1 MTKKKSF
8 VGATIFDGFK
18 RHLNAAL
25 IIKNSKVVEIIPE
38 EKVDPKTEQIV
49 LAGGLLTPGFVDLQ
63 VNGGGGV
70 LFNDNPSLENLKTI
84 CEAHAKLGSTSIMPT
99 LISDSPEVKKRA
111 ISTIT
116 DALDKQVN
124 GLVGLHLEGPHL
136 ALARKGAHE
145 ERFIRPMNEFDCLDL
160 ESLANKISKLM
171 LTIAP
176 EAVSPQQITR
186 LSKAG
191 AIISLGHTDCTFN
204 QAAEAVDAGATCATH
219 LFNAMSPFGS
229 REPGLVGA
237 VLDSGRLFSGI
248 IADGFHVNKAS
259 INLAL
264 RAKKGPGALFL
275 VSDSMSTVGSHQ
287 KHFFLNDRLITRS
300 QGKLILEDG
309 TLAGADIH
317 LSDAVKYMV
326 NEVGISQDDAIRMAS
341 LIPAKVLGV
350 ESEIGCL
357 APDAR
362 ADFLWMKNDLE
373 IEKVWVGGNEQS

>member
-8 VGATIFDGFK
+8 VGATIFDGFN
-18 RHLNAAL
+18 RHLNSAL
-25 IIKNSKVVEIIPE
+25 IIMNGKVVEIIPE
-38 EKVDPKTEQIV
+38 EKVDPSTDQIV

-84 CEAHAKLGSTSIMPT
+84 CEAHAKLGTTSMMPT
-99 LISDSPEVKKRA
+99 LISDSPEVHKRA
-111 ISTIT
+111 ISVII
-116 DALDKQVN
+116 DALYYPIK

-136 ALARKGAHE
+136 AVARKGAHE
-145 ERFIRPMNEFDCLDL
+145 ERFIRPMKELDCLEL
-160 ESLANKISKLM
+160 ESLANKVRNLM

-176 EAVSPQQITR
+176 EAVLPQQITR
-186 LSKAG
+186 LSNAG
-191 AIISLGHTDCTFN
+191 AVISLGHTDCTFN
-204 QAAEAVDAGATCATH
+204 QAADAVDAGATCATH

-237 VLDSGRLFSGI
+237 VLNSGKLFSGI
-248 IADGFHVNKAS
+248 IADGFHVNKIS

-264 RAKKGPGALFL
+264 QAKKAPGALFL
-275 VSDSMSTVGSHQ
+275 VSDSMSTVGSEQ
-287 KHFFLNDRLITRS
+287 THFFLNDRLITRS

-309 TLAGADIH
+309 ALAGADIS
-317 LSDAVKYMV
+317 LSDAVRYMV
-326 NEVGISQDDAIRMAS
+326 NEVGILQDDAIRMAS
-341 LIPAKVLGV
+341 LIPAKVLGM

-357 APDAR
+357 MPDAQ

-373 IEKVWVGGNEQS
+373 IEKVWVGGKEQS

>member
-8 VGATIFDGFK
+8 VGATIFDGFN
-18 RHLNAAL
+18 RHLNSAL
-25 IIKNSKVVEIIPE
+25 IIMNGKVVEIIPE
-38 EKVDPKTEQIV
+38 EKVDPTTDQIV

-84 CEAHAKLGSTSIMPT
+84 CEAHAKLGTTSIMPT
-99 LISDSPEVKKRA
+99 LISDSPEVHKRA
-111 ISTIT
+111 ISVII
-116 DALDKQVN
+116 DALYYPIK

-136 ALARKGAHE
+136 AVARKGAHE
-145 ERFIRPMNEFDCLDL
+145 ERFIRPMKELDCLEL
-160 ESLANKISKLM
+160 ESLANKVRNLM

-186 LSKAG
+186 LSNAG
-191 AIISLGHTDCTFN
+191 AVISLGHTDCTFN
-204 QAAEAVDAGATCATH
+204 QAADAVDAGATCATH

-237 VLDSGRLFSGI
+237 VLNSGKLFSGI
-248 IADGFHVNKAS
+248 IADGFHVNKIS

-264 RAKKGPGALFL
+264 QAKKAPGALFL
-275 VSDSMSTVGSHQ
+275 VSDSMSTVGSEQ
-287 KHFFLNDRLITRS
+287 THFFLNDRLITRS

-309 TLAGADIH
+309 ALAGADIS
-317 LSDAVKYMV
+317 LSDAVRYMV
-326 NEVGISQDDAIRMAS
+326 NEVGILQDDAIRMAS
-341 LIPAKVLGV
+341 LIPAKVLGM

-357 APDAR
+357 MPDAQ

-373 IEKVWVGGNEQS
+373 IEKVWVGGKEQS

>member
-18 RHLNAAL
+18 RHLNSAL
-25 IIKNSKVVEIIPE
+25 IIKNKKVVEIIPE
-38 EKVDPKTEQIV
+38 EKIDPETEQIV
-49 LAGGLLTPGFVDLQ
+49 LAGGLLTPGFIDLQ

-99 LISDSPEVKKRA
+99 LISDSPELNKKA
-111 ISTIT
+111 TLAIT
-116 DALDKQVN
+116 DALDQQIN

-136 ALARKGAHE
+136 ALARKGAHKE
-145 ERFIRPMNEFDCLDL
+145 DFIRPMKEFDCLEL
-160 ESLANKISKLM
+160 ESLANKVPNLM

-176 EAVSPQQITR
+176 EAVSPEQITR
-186 LSKAG
+186 LSNAG

-237 VLDSGRLFSGI
+237 VLDGGKLFSGI
-248 IADGFHVNKAS
+248 IADGFHVNKIS

-275 VSDSMSTVGSHQ
+275 VSDAMSTVGSDQ
-287 KHFFLNDRLITRS
+287 KNLFLNDRLITRS
-300 QGKLILEDG
+300 QGKLVLEDG
-309 TLAGADIH
+309 TLAGADIS
-317 LSDAVKYMV
+317 LSDAVRYMV
-326 NEVGISQDDAIRMAS
+326 NEVGILQDDAIRMAS

-357 APDAR
+357 VPEAR

-373 IEKVWVGGNEQS
+373 IEKVWVGGKEQC

>member
-1 MTKKKSF
+1 MAKKKSF

-18 RHLNAAL
+18 RHLNSAL
-25 IIKNSKVVEIIPE
+25 IIKNNKVVEIIAE
-38 EKVDPKTEQIV
+38 EKIDPETEQIV
-49 LAGGLLTPGFVDLQ
+49 LAGGLITPGFVDLQ

-70 LFNDNPSLENLKTI
+70 LFNDNPSLENLSKI
-84 CEAHAKLGSTSIMPT
+84 CEAHTKLGSTSIMPT
-99 LISDSPEVKKRA
+99 LISDSPEINKRA
-111 ISTIT
+111 ILAIT
-116 DALDKQVN
+116 DALNQPIN

-136 ALARKGAHE
+136 AHTRKGAHE
-145 ERFIRPMNEFDCLDL
+145 ESFIRPMKELDCIKL
-160 ESLANKISKLM
+160 EGLAKIIPNLM
-171 LTIAP
+171 ITIAP
-176 EAVSPQQITR
+176 EAVSTQQISR

-191 AIISLGHTDCTFN
+191 AIISLGHTDCTYSEAFD
-204 QAAEAVDAGATCATH
+204 AVDAGAICATH

-237 VLDSGRLFSGI
+237 VLNNGKLFSGI
-248 IADGFHVNKAS
+248 IADGFHVNKIS

-264 RAKKGPGALFL
+264 RAKKAPGALFL
-275 VSDSMSTVGSHQ
+275 VSDSMSTIGSDQ

-300 QGKLILEDG
+300 QGKLLLEDG

-317 LSDAVKYMV
+317 LSDAVRYMV

-341 LIPAKVLGV
+341 LIPAQVLGM

-357 APDAR
+357 VPDAQ

-373 IEKVWVGGNEQS
+373 IEKVWVGGKEQS

>member
-8 VGATIFDGFK
+8 VGATIFDGFN
-18 RHLNAAL
+18 RHLNSAL
-25 IIKNSKVVEIIPE
+25 IIMNGKVVEIIPE
-38 EKVDPKTEQIV
+38 EKVDPSTDQIV

-84 CEAHAKLGSTSIMPT
+84 CEAHAKLGTTSIMPT
-99 LISDSPEVKKRA
+99 LISDSPEVHKRA
-111 ISTIT
+111 ISVII
-116 DALDKQVN
+116 DALYYPIK

-136 ALARKGAHE
+136 AVARKGAHE
-145 ERFIRPMNEFDCLDL
+145 ERFIRPMKELDCLEL
-160 ESLANKISKLM
+160 ESLANKVRNLM

-186 LSKAG
+186 LSNAG
-191 AIISLGHTDCTFN
+191 AVISLGHTDCTFN
-204 QAAEAVDAGATCATH
+204 QAADAVDAGATCATH

-237 VLDSGRLFSGI
+237 VLNSRKLFSGI
-248 IADGFHVNKAS
+248 IADGFHVNKIS

-264 RAKKGPGALFL
+264 QAKKAPGALFL
-275 VSDSMSTVGSHQ
+275 VSDSMSTVGSEQ
-287 KHFFLNDRLITRS
+287 THFFLNDRLITRS

-309 TLAGADIH
+309 ALAGADIS
-317 LSDAVKYMV
+317 LSDAVRYMV
-326 NEVGISQDDAIRMAS
+326 NEVGILQDDAIRMAS
-341 LIPAKVLGV
+341 LIPAKVLGM

-357 APDAR
+357 MPDAQ

-373 IEKVWVGGNEQS
+373 IEKVWVGGKEQS

>member
-8 VGATIFDGFK
+8 VGATIFDGFN
-18 RHLNAAL
+18 RHLNSAL
-25 IIKNSKVVEIIPE
+25 IIMNGKVVEIIPE
-38 EKVDPKTEQIV
+38 EKVDPTTDQIV

-84 CEAHAKLGSTSIMPT
+84 CEAHAKLGTTSIMPT
-99 LISDSPEVKKRA
+99 LISDSPEVHKRA
-111 ISTIT
+111 ISVII
-116 DALDKQVN
+116 DALYYPIK

-136 ALARKGAHE
+136 AVARKGAHE
-145 ERFIRPMNEFDCLDL
+145 ERFIRPMKELDCLEL
-160 ESLANKISKLM
+160 ESLANKVRNLM

-186 LSKAG
+186 LSNAG
-191 AIISLGHTDCTFN
+191 AVISLGHTDCTFN
-204 QAAEAVDAGATCATH
+204 QAADAVDAGATCATH

-237 VLDSGRLFSGI
+237 VLNSGKLFSGI
-248 IADGFHVNKAS
+248 IADGFHVNKIS

-264 RAKKGPGALFL
+264 QAKKAPGALFL
-275 VSDSMSTVGSHQ
+275 VSDSMSTVGSEQ
-287 KHFFLNDRLITRS
+287 THFFLNDRLITRS

-309 TLAGADIH
+309 ALAGADIS
-317 LSDAVKYMV
+317 LSDAVRYMV
-326 NEVGISQDDAIRMAS
+326 NEVGILQDDAIRMAS
-341 LIPAKVLGV
+341 LIPAKVLGMD
-350 ESEIGCL
+350 SEIGCL
-357 APDAR
+357 VPDAQ

-373 IEKVWVGGNEQS
+373 IEKVWVGGQEQS

>member
-8 VGATIFDGFK
+8 VGATIFDGFN
-18 RHLNAAL
+18 RHLNSAL
-25 IIKNSKVVEIIPE
+25 IIMNGKVVEIIPE
-38 EKVDPKTEQIV
+38 EKVDPSTDQIV

-84 CEAHAKLGSTSIMPT
+84 CEAHAKLGTTSIMPT
-99 LISDSPEVKKRA
+99 LISDSPEVHKRA
-111 ISTIT
+111 ISVII
-116 DALDKQVN
+116 DALYYPIK

-136 ALARKGAHE
+136 AVARKGAHE
-145 ERFIRPMNEFDCLDL
+145 ERFIRPMKELDCLEL
-160 ESLANKISKLM
+160 ESLANKVRNLM

-176 EAVSPQQITR
+176 EAVLPQQITR
-186 LSKAG
+186 LSNAG
-191 AIISLGHTDCTFN
+191 AVISLGHTDCTFN
-204 QAAEAVDAGATCATH
+204 QAADAVDAGATCATH

-237 VLDSGRLFSGI
+237 VLNSGKLFSGI
-248 IADGFHVNKAS
+248 IADGFHVNKIS

-264 RAKKGPGALFL
+264 QAKTAPGALFL
-275 VSDSMSTVGSHQ
+275 VSDSMSTVGSEQ
-287 KHFFLNDRLITRS
+287 THFFLNDRLITRS

-309 TLAGADIH
+309 ALAGADIS
-317 LSDAVKYMV
+317 LSDAVRYMV
-326 NEVGISQDDAIRMAS
+326 NEVGILQDDAIRMAS
-341 LIPAKVLGV
+341 LIPAKVLGM

-357 APDAR
+357 MPDAQ

-373 IEKVWVGGNEQS
+373 IEKVWVGGKEQS

>member
-8 VGATIFDGFK
+8 VGATIFDGFN
-18 RHLNAAL
+18 RHLNSAL
-25 IIKNSKVVEIIPE
+25 IIMNSKVVEIIPE
-38 EKVDPKTEQIV
+38 EKVDPSTDQIV

-84 CEAHAKLGSTSIMPT
+84 CEAHAKLGTTSIMPT
-99 LISDSPEVKKRA
+99 LISDSPEVHKRA
-111 ISTIT
+111 ISVII
-116 DALDKQVN
+116 DALYYPIK

-136 ALARKGAHE
+136 AVARKGAHE
-145 ERFIRPMNEFDCLDL
+145 ERFIRPMKELDCLEL
-160 ESLANKISKLM
+160 ESLANKVRNLM

-176 EAVSPQQITR
+176 EAVLPQQITR
-186 LSKAG
+186 LSNAG
-191 AIISLGHTDCTFN
+191 AVISLGHTDCTFN
-204 QAAEAVDAGATCATH
+204 QAADAVDAGATCATH

-237 VLDSGRLFSGI
+237 VLNSGKLFSGI
-248 IADGFHVNKAS
+248 IADGFHVNKIS

-264 RAKKGPGALFL
+264 QAKKAPGALFL
-275 VSDSMSTVGSHQ
+275 VSDSMSTVGSEQ
-287 KHFFLNDRLITRS
+287 THFFLNDRLITRS

-309 TLAGADIH
+309 ALAGADIS
-317 LSDAVKYMV
+317 LSDAVRYMV
-326 NEVGISQDDAIRMAS
+326 NEVGILQDDAIRMAS
-341 LIPAKVLGV
+341 LIPAKVLGM

-357 APDAR
+357 MPDAQ

-373 IEKVWVGGNEQS
+373 IEKVWVGGKEQS

>member
-1 MTKKKSF
+1 MSENKSF

-18 RHLNAAL
+18 RHFNSAL
-25 IIKNSKVVEIIPE
+25 IIQNNKVAEIIAE
-38 EKVDPKTEQIV
+38 ENVDPKTEQIV

-84 CEAHAKLGSTSIMPT
+84 CEAHIKLGSTSILPT
-99 LISDSPEVKKRA
+99 LISDSPEVNKQA
-111 ISTIT
+111 ILAIT
-116 DALDKQVN
+116 DALDQKIN

-136 ALARKGAHE
+136 ARARKGAHE
-145 ERFIRPMNEFDCLDL
+145 ERFIRPMKEFDCLEL
-160 ESLANKISKLM
+160 ESLANKIPNLM
-171 LTIAP
+171 LTVAP
-176 EAVSPQQITR
+176 EAVSSEQITR

-204 QAAEAVDAGATCATH
+204 QAADAVRAGATCATH
-219 LFNAMSPFGS
+219 LFNAMSPFGG

-237 VLDSGRLFSGI
+237 VLDTGKLFSGI
-248 IADGFHVNKAS
+248 IADGFHVNKTS

-264 RAKKGPGALFL
+264 RAKEAPGALFL
-275 VSDSMSTVGSHQ
+275 VSDAMSTVGSDQ
-287 KHFFLNDRLITRS
+287 KHFYLNDRLIARS
-300 QGKLILEDG
+300 QGKLVLEDG
-309 TLAGADIH
+309 TLAGADIN

-326 NEVGISQDDAIRMAS
+326 NVVGISQDDAIRMAS

-350 ESEIGCL
+350 ESEVGCL
-357 APDAR
+357 VPEAR

-373 IEKVWVGGNEQS
+373 IEKVWIGGKEQS

>member
-18 RHLNAAL
+18 RHLNSAL
-25 IIKNSKVVEIIPE
+25 IIENKKVVEIIAE
-38 EKVDPKTEQIV
+38 EQVDPKTEQIV
-49 LAGGLLTPGFVDLQ
+49 LAGGLLTPGFIDLQ

-99 LISDSPEVKKRA
+99 LISDSPEVNKQA
-111 ISTIT
+111 ISAIT
-116 DALDKQVN
+116 DALDQQVN

-136 ALARKGAHE
+136 ALARKGAHKE
-145 ERFIRPMNEFDCLDL
+145 DFIRPMKEFDCLEL
-160 ESLANKISKLM
+160 ESLANKVPNLM

-176 EAVSPQQITR
+176 EAVSPEQITR
-186 LSKAG
+186 LSNAG

-219 LFNAMSPFGS
+219 LFNAMSPFGT

-237 VLDSGRLFSGI
+237 VLDSGKLFSGI
-248 IADGFHVNKAS
+248 IADGFHVNKIS

-275 VSDSMSTVGSHQ
+275 VSDAMSTVGSDQ
-287 KHFFLNDRLITRS
+287 KNLFLNDRLITRS

-309 TLAGADIH
+309 TLAGADIS
-317 LSDAVKYMV
+317 LSDAVRYMV
-326 NEVGISQDDAIRMAS
+326 NEVGILQDDAIRMAS

-357 APDAR
+357 MPDAR

-373 IEKVWVGGNEQS
+373 IEKVWVGGKEQC

>member
-8 VGATIFDGFK
+8 VGATIFDGFN
-18 RHLNAAL
+18 RHLNSAL
-25 IIKNSKVVEIIPE
+25 IIMNSKVVEIIPE
-38 EKVDPKTEQIV
+38 EKVDPTTDQIV

-84 CEAHAKLGSTSIMPT
+84 CEAHAKLGTTSIMPT
-99 LISDSPEVKKRA
+99 LISDSPEVHKRA
-111 ISTIT
+111 ISVII
-116 DALDKQVN
+116 DALYYPIK

-136 ALARKGAHE
+136 AVARKGAHE
-145 ERFIRPMNEFDCLDL
+145 ERFIRPMKELDCLEL
-160 ESLANKISKLM
+160 ESLANKVRNLM

-176 EAVSPQQITR
+176 EAVLPQQITR
-186 LSKAG
+186 LSNAG
-191 AIISLGHTDCTFN
+191 AVISLGHTDCTFN
-204 QAAEAVDAGATCATH
+204 QAADAVDAGATCATH

-237 VLDSGRLFSGI
+237 VLNSGKLFSGI
-248 IADGFHVNKAS
+248 IADGFHVNKIS

-264 RAKKGPGALFL
+264 QAKKAPGALFL
-275 VSDSMSTVGSHQ
+275 VSDSMSTVGSEQ
-287 KHFFLNDRLITRS
+287 THFFLNDRLITRS

-309 TLAGADIH
+309 ALAGADIS
-317 LSDAVKYMV
+317 LSDAVRYMV
-326 NEVGISQDDAIRMAS
+326 NEVGILQDDAIRMAS
-341 LIPAKVLGV
+341 LIPAKVLGM

-357 APDAR
+357 MPDAQ

-373 IEKVWVGGNEQS
+373 IEKVWVGGQEQS

>member
-38 EKVDPKTEQIV
+38 EKVDPSTDQIV

-84 CEAHAKLGSTSIMPT
+84 CEAHAKLGTTSIMPT
-99 LISDSPEVKKRA
+99 LISDSPEVHKRA
-111 ISTIT
+111 ISVII
-116 DALDKQVN
+116 DALYYPIK

-136 ALARKGAHE
+136 AVARKGAHE
-145 ERFIRPMNEFDCLDL
+145 ERFIRPMKELDCLEL
-160 ESLANKISKLM
+160 ESLANKVRNLM

-176 EAVSPQQITR
+176 EAVLPQQITR
-186 LSKAG
+186 LSNAG
-191 AIISLGHTDCTFN
+191 AVISLGHTDCTFN
-204 QAAEAVDAGATCATH
+204 QAADAVDAGATCATH

-237 VLDSGRLFSGI
+237 VLNSGKLFSGI
-248 IADGFHVNKAS
+248 IADGFHVNKIS

-264 RAKKGPGALFL
+264 QAKKAPGALFL
-275 VSDSMSTVGSHQ
+275 VSDSMSTVGSEQ
-287 KHFFLNDRLITRS
+287 THFFLNDRLITRS

-309 TLAGADIH
+309 ALAGADIS
-317 LSDAVKYMV
+317 LSDAVRYMV
-326 NEVGISQDDAIRMAS
+326 NEVGILQDDAIRMAS
-341 LIPAKVLGV
+341 LIPAKVLGM

-357 APDAR
+357 MPDAQ

-373 IEKVWVGGNEQS
+373 IEKVWVGGKEQS

>member
-8 VGATIFDGFK
+8 VGAIIFDGFK
-18 RHLNAAL
+18 RHLNSAL
-25 IIKNSKVVEIIPE
+25 VIRNNKVIEIIPE

-49 LAGGLLTPGFVDLQ
+49 LAGGLLTPGFIDLQ

-99 LISDSPEVKKRA
+99 LISDSPEVNKQA
-111 ISTIT
+111 ISAVT
-116 DALDKQVN
+116 DALDQQVN

-136 ALARKGAHE
+136 ALSRKGAHKE
-145 ERFIRPMNEFDCLDL
+145 GFIRPMKEFDCLEL
-160 ESLANKISKLM
+160 ERLANKVPNLL

-176 EAVSPQQITR
+176 EAVVPEQITR
-186 LSKAG
+186 LSNAG

-204 QAAEAVDAGATCATH
+204 QAVEAVNAGATCATH
-219 LFNAMSPFGS
+219 LFNAMSPIGS

-237 VLDSGRLFSGI
+237 VLNGGKLSSSI
-248 IADGFHVNKAS
+248 IADGFHVNKIS

-275 VSDSMSTVGSHQ
+275 ISDAMSTVGSDQ
-287 KHFFLNDRLITRS
+287 KHFFLNDRLITRN

-309 TLAGADIH
+309 TLAGADIS
-317 LSDAVKYMV
+317 LSDAVRYMV
-326 NEVGISQDDAIRMAS
+326 NEVGILQDDAIRMAS
-341 LIPAKVLGV
+341 IIPAKVLGV

-357 APDAR
+357 MPDAR

-373 IEKVWVGGNEQS
+373 IEKVWVGGKEQC

>member
-8 VGATIFDGFK
+8 VGATIFDGFN
-18 RHLNAAL
+18 RHLNSAL
-25 IIKNSKVVEIIPE
+25 IIMNGKVVEIIPE
-38 EKVDPKTEQIV
+38 EKVDPTTDQIV

-84 CEAHAKLGSTSIMPT
+84 CEAHAKLGTTSIMPT
-99 LISDSPEVKKRA
+99 LISDSPEVHKRA
-111 ISTIT
+111 ISVII
-116 DALDKQVN
+116 DALYYPIK

-136 ALARKGAHE
+136 AVARKGAHE
-145 ERFIRPMNEFDCLDL
+145 ERFIRPMKELDCLEL
-160 ESLANKISKLM
+160 ESLANKVRNLM

-176 EAVSPQQITR
+176 EAVLPQQITR
-186 LSKAG
+186 LSNAG
-191 AIISLGHTDCTFN
+191 AVISLGHTDCTFN
-204 QAAEAVDAGATCATH
+204 QAADAVDAGATCATH

-237 VLDSGRLFSGI
+237 VLNSGKLFSGI
-248 IADGFHVNKAS
+248 IADGFHVNKIS

-264 RAKKGPGALFL
+264 QAKKAPGALFL
-275 VSDSMSTVGSHQ
+275 VSDSMSTVGSEQ
-287 KHFFLNDRLITRS
+287 THFFLNDRLITRS

-309 TLAGADIH
+309 GLAGADIS
-317 LSDAVKYMV
+317 LSDSVRYMV
-326 NEVGISQDDAIRMAS
+326 NEVGILQDDAIRMAS
-341 LIPAKVLGV
+341 LIPAKVLGM

-357 APDAR
+357 VPDAQ

-373 IEKVWVGGNEQS
+373 IEKVLVGGQEQS

>member
-1 MTKKKSF
+1 MSENKSF

-18 RHLNAAL
+18 RHFNSAL
-25 IIKNSKVVEIIPE
+25 IIQNNKVAEIIAE

-84 CEAHAKLGSTSIMPT
+84 CEAHIKLGSTSILPT
-99 LISDSPEVKKRA
+99 LISDSPEVNKQA
-111 ISTIT
+111 ILAIT
-116 DALDKQVN
+116 DALDQKIN

-136 ALARKGAHE
+136 ARARKGAHE
-145 ERFIRPMNEFDCLDL
+145 ERFIRPMKEFDCLEL
-160 ESLANKISKLM
+160 ESLANKIPNLM
-171 LTIAP
+171 LTVAP
-176 EAVSPQQITR
+176 EAVSSEQITR

-204 QAAEAVDAGATCATH
+204 QAADAVRAGATCATH
-219 LFNAMSPFGS
+219 LFNAMSPFGG

-237 VLDSGRLFSGI
+237 VLDTGKLFSGI
-248 IADGFHVNKAS
+248 IADGFHVNKTS

-264 RAKKGPGALFL
+264 RAKEAPGALFL
-275 VSDSMSTVGSHQ
+275 VSDAMSTVGSDQ
-287 KHFFLNDRLITRS
+287 KHFYLNDRLIARS
-300 QGKLILEDG
+300 QGKLVLEDG
-309 TLAGADIH
+309 TLAGADIN

-326 NEVGISQDDAIRMAS
+326 NVVGISQDDAIRMAS

>member
-1 MTKKKSF
+1 MSENKSF

-18 RHLNAAL
+18 RHFNSAL
-25 IIKNSKVVEIIPE
+25 IIQNNKVAEIIAE
-38 EKVDPKTEQIV
+38 EKVDPRTEQIV

-84 CEAHAKLGSTSIMPT
+84 CEAHIKLGSTSILPT
-99 LISDSPEVKKRA
+99 LISDSPEVNKQA
-111 ISTIT
+111 ILAIT
-116 DALDKQVN
+116 DALDQKIN

-136 ALARKGAHE
+136 ARARKGAHE
-145 ERFIRPMNEFDCLDL
+145 ERFIRPMKEFDCLEL
-160 ESLANKISKLM
+160 ESLANKIPNLM
-171 LTIAP
+171 LTVAP
-176 EAVSPQQITR
+176 EAVSSEQITR

-204 QAAEAVDAGATCATH
+204 QAADAVRAGATCATH
-219 LFNAMSPFGS
+219 LFNAMSPLGG

-237 VLDSGRLFSGI
+237 VLDTGKLFSGI
-248 IADGFHVNKAS
+248 IADGFHVNKTI

-264 RAKKGPGALFL
+264 RAKEAPGALFL
-275 VSDSMSTVGSHQ
+275 VSDAMSTVGSDQ
-287 KHFFLNDRLITRS
+287 KHFFLNDRLIARS

-309 TLAGADIH
+309 TLAGADIN

-326 NEVGISQDDAIRMAS
+326 NVVGISQDDAIRMAS

-350 ESEIGCL
+350 ESEVGCL
-357 APDAR
+357 VPEAR

-373 IEKVWVGGNEQS
+373 IEKVWIGGKEQS

>member
-8 VGATIFDGFK
+8 VGATIFDGFN
-18 RHLNAAL
+18 RHLNSAL
-25 IIKNSKVVEIIPE
+25 IIMNGKVVEIIPE
-38 EKVDPKTEQIV
+38 EKVDPSTDQIV

-84 CEAHAKLGSTSIMPT
+84 CEAHAKLGTTSIMPT
-99 LISDSPEVKKRA
+99 LISDSPEVHKRA
-111 ISTIT
+111 ISVII
-116 DALDKQVN
+116 DALYYPIK

-136 ALARKGAHE
+136 AVARKGAHE
-145 ERFIRPMNEFDCLDL
+145 ERFIRPMKELDCLEL
-160 ESLANKISKLM
+160 ESLANKVRNLM

-186 LSKAG
+186 LSNAG
-191 AIISLGHTDCTFN
+191 AVISLGHTDCTFN
-204 QAAEAVDAGATCATH
+204 QAADAVDAGATCATH

-237 VLDSGRLFSGI
+237 VLNSGKLFSGI
-248 IADGFHVNKAS
+248 IADGFHVNKIS

-264 RAKKGPGALFL
+264 QAKKAPGALFL
-275 VSDSMSTVGSHQ
+275 VSDSMSTVGSEQ
-287 KHFFLNDRLITRS
+287 THFFLNDRLITRS

-309 TLAGADIH
+309 ALAGADIS
-317 LSDAVKYMV
+317 LSDAVRYMV
-326 NEVGISQDDAIRMAS
+326 NEVGILQDDAIRMAS
-341 LIPAKVLGV
+341 LIPAKVLGM

-357 APDAR
+357 MPDAQ

-373 IEKVWVGGNEQS
+373 IEKVWVGGQEQS

>member
-145 ERFIRPMNEFDCLDL
+145 ERFIRPMNEFDCLEL

-176 EAVSPQQITR
+176 EAVSLKQITR
-186 LSKAG
+186 LSNAG

-204 QAAEAVDAGATCATH
+204 QAAEAVEAGATCATH

-237 VLDSGRLFSGI
+237 VLDSGKLFSGI
-248 IADGFHVNKAS
+248 IADGFHVNKTS

-264 RAKKGPGALFL
+264 RAKKAPGALFL
-275 VSDSMSTVGSHQ
+275 VSDSMSTVGSDQ

-309 TLAGADIH
+309 TLAGADIS
-317 LSDAVKYMV
+317 LSDAVRYMV
-326 NEVGISQDDAIRMAS
+326 NEVGVFQDDAIRMAS
-341 LIPAKVLGV
+341 LIPAKVLGL

-357 APDAR
+357 LPDTQ

>member
-145 ERFIRPMNEFDCLDL
+145 ERFIRPMNEFDCLEL

-275 VSDSMSTVGSHQ
+275 VSDSMSTVGSDQ

>member
-145 ERFIRPMNEFDCLDL
+145 ERFIRPMKEFDCLEL
-160 ESLANKISKLM
+160 ESLANKIPKLM

-275 VSDSMSTVGSHQ
+275 VSDSMSTVGSDQ

>member
-145 ERFIRPMNEFDCLDL
+145 ERFIRPMKEFDCLEL

-275 VSDSMSTVGSHQ
+275 VSDSMSTVGSDQ

-357 APDAR
+357 APDTR

>member
-1 MTKKKSF
+1 MAKKKSF

-18 RHLNAAL
+18 RHLNSAL
-25 IIKNSKVVEIIPE
+25 IIKDSKVVEIIPE
-38 EKVDPKTEQIV
+38 EKVDPETEQIV
-49 LAGGLLTPGFVDLQ
+49 LAGGFLTPGFVDLQ

-99 LISDSPEVKKRA
+99 LISDSPEVNKRA
-111 ISTIT
+111 ISAIT
-116 DALDKQVN
+116 DALDQQIN

-136 ALARKGAHE
+136 ALSRKGAHD
-145 ERFIRPMNEFDCLDL
+145 ERFIRPMKEFDCLEL
-160 ESLANKISKLM
+160 ESLANKIPKLM

-176 EAVSPQQITR
+176 EAASLQQITR

-219 LFNAMSPFGS
+219 LFNAMSPFKS

-237 VLDSGRLFSGI
+237 VLDSGKLFSGI
-248 IADGFHVNKAS
+248 IADGFHVNKIS

-264 RAKKGPGALFL
+264 RAKKGPSALFL
-275 VSDSMSTVGSHQ
+275 VSDSMSTIGSDQ

-300 QGKLILEDG
+300 RGKLLLEDG

-317 LSDAVKYMV
+317 LSDAVRYMV
-326 NEVGISQDDAIRMAS
+326 NEVGILQDDAIRMAS

-357 APDAR
+357 VPEAR

-373 IEKVWVGGNEQS
+373 IEKVWVGGKEQS

>member
-8 VGATIFDGFK
+8 VGATIFDGFN
-18 RHLNAAL
+18 RHLNSAL
-25 IIKNSKVVEIIPE
+25 IIMNGKVVEIIPE
-38 EKVDPKTEQIV
+38 EKVDPSTDQIV

-84 CEAHAKLGSTSIMPT
+84 CEAHAKLGTTSIMPT
-99 LISDSPEVKKRA
+99 LISDSPEVHKRA
-111 ISTIT
+111 ISVII
-116 DALDKQVN
+116 DALYYPIK

-136 ALARKGAHE
+136 AVARKGAHE
-145 ERFIRPMNEFDCLDL
+145 ERFIRPMKELDCLEL
-160 ESLANKISKLM
+160 ESLANKVRNLM

-176 EAVSPQQITR
+176 EAVLPQQITR
-186 LSKAG
+186 LSNAG
-191 AIISLGHTDCTFN
+191 AVISLGHTDCTFN
-204 QAAEAVDAGATCATH
+204 QAADAVDAGATCATH

-237 VLDSGRLFSGI
+237 VLNSGKLFSGI
-248 IADGFHVNKAS
+248 IADGFHVNKIS

-264 RAKKGPGALFL
+264 QAKKAPGALFL
-275 VSDSMSTVGSHQ
+275 VSDSMSTVGSEQ
-287 KHFFLNDRLITRS
+287 THFFLNDRLITRS

-309 TLAGADIH
+309 ALAGADIS
-317 LSDAVKYMV
+317 LSDAVRYMV
-326 NEVGISQDDAIRMAS
+326 NEVGILQDDAIRMAS
-341 LIPAKVLGV
+341 LIPAKVLGM

-357 APDAR
+357 VPDAQ

-373 IEKVWVGGNEQS
+373 IEKVWVGGQEQS

>member
-1 MTKKKSF
+1 MSENKSF

-18 RHLNAAL
+18 RHFNSAL
-25 IIKNSKVVEIIPE
+25 IIQNNKVAEIIAE

-84 CEAHAKLGSTSIMPT
+84 CEAHIKLGSTSILPT
-99 LISDSPEVKKRA
+99 LISDSPEVNKQA
-111 ISTIT
+111 ILAIT
-116 DALDKQVN
+116 DALDQKIN

-136 ALARKGAHE
+136 ARARKGAHE
-145 ERFIRPMNEFDCLDL
+145 ERFIRPMKEFDCLEL
-160 ESLANKISKLM
+160 ESLANKIPNLM
-171 LTIAP
+171 LTVAP
-176 EAVSPQQITR
+176 EAVSSEQITR

-204 QAAEAVDAGATCATH
+204 QAADAVRAGATCATH
-219 LFNAMSPFGS
+219 LFNAMSPFGG

-237 VLDSGRLFSGI
+237 VLDTGKLFSGI
-248 IADGFHVNKAS
+248 IADGFHVDKTS

-264 RAKKGPGALFL
+264 RAKKTPGALFL
-275 VSDSMSTVGSHQ
+275 VSDAMSTVGSDQ
-287 KHFFLNDRLITRS
+287 KHFFLNDRLIARS
-300 QGKLILEDG
+300 QGKLVLEDG
-309 TLAGADIH
+309 TLAGADIN

-326 NEVGISQDDAIRMAS
+326 NVVGISQDDAIRMAS

-350 ESEIGCL
+350 ESEVGCL
-357 APDAR
+357 VPEAR

-373 IEKVWVGGNEQS
+373 IEKVWIGGKEQS

>member
-8 VGATIFDGFK
+8 VGATIFDGFN
-18 RHLNAAL
+18 RHLNSAL
-25 IIKNSKVVEIIPE
+25 IIMNGKVVEIIPE
-38 EKVDPKTEQIV
+38 EKIDPTTDQIV

-84 CEAHAKLGSTSIMPT
+84 CEAHAKLGTTSIMPT
-99 LISDSPEVKKRA
+99 LISDSPEVHKRA
-111 ISTIT
+111 ISVII
-116 DALDKQVN
+116 DALYYPIK

-136 ALARKGAHE
+136 AVARKGAHE
-145 ERFIRPMNEFDCLDL
+145 ERFIRPMKELDCLEL
-160 ESLANKISKLM
+160 ESLANKVRNLM

-176 EAVSPQQITR
+176 EAVLPQQITR
-186 LSKAG
+186 LSNAG
-191 AIISLGHTDCTFN
+191 AVISLGHTDCTFN
-204 QAAEAVDAGATCATH
+204 QAADAVDAGATCATH

-237 VLDSGRLFSGI
+237 VLNSGKLFSGI
-248 IADGFHVNKAS
+248 IADGFHVNKIS

-264 RAKKGPGALFL
+264 QAKKAPGALFL
-275 VSDSMSTVGSHQ
+275 VSDSMSTVGSEQ
-287 KHFFLNDRLITRS
+287 THFFLNDRLITRS

-309 TLAGADIH
+309 ALAGADIS
-317 LSDAVKYMV
+317 LSDAVRYMV
-326 NEVGISQDDAIRMAS
+326 NEVGILQDDAIRMAS
-341 LIPAKVLGV
+341 LIPAKVLGM

-357 APDAR
+357 MPDAQ

-373 IEKVWVGGNEQS
+373 IEKVWVGGKEQS

>member
-1 MTKKKSF
+1 MVKKKSF

-145 ERFIRPMNEFDCLDL
+145 ERFIRPMNEFDCLEL

-275 VSDSMSTVGSHQ
+275 VSDSMSTVGSDQ

>member
-8 VGATIFDGFK
+8 VGATIFDGFN
-18 RHLNAAL
+18 RHLNSAL
-25 IIKNSKVVEIIPE
+25 IIMNGKVVEIIPE
-38 EKVDPKTEQIV
+38 EKVDPSTDQIV

-84 CEAHAKLGSTSIMPT
+84 CEAHAKLGTTSIMPT
-99 LISDSPEVKKRA
+99 LISDSPEVHKRA
-111 ISTIT
+111 ISVII
-116 DALDKQVN
+116 DALYYPIK

-136 ALARKGAHE
+136 AVARKGAHE
-145 ERFIRPMNEFDCLDL
+145 ERFIRPMKELDCLEL
-160 ESLANKISKLM
+160 ESLANKVRNLM

-176 EAVSPQQITR
+176 EAVLPQQITR
-186 LSKAG
+186 LSNAG
-191 AIISLGHTDCTFN
+191 AVISLGHTDCTFD
-204 QAAEAVDAGATCATH
+204 QAADAVDAGATCATH

-237 VLDSGRLFSGI
+237 VLNSGKLFSGI
-248 IADGFHVNKAS
+248 IADGFHVNKIS

-264 RAKKGPGALFL
+264 QAKKAPGALFL
-275 VSDSMSTVGSHQ
+275 VSDSMSTVGSEQ
-287 KHFFLNDRLITRS
+287 THFFLNDRLITRS

-309 TLAGADIH
+309 ALAGADIS
-317 LSDAVKYMV
+317 LSDAVRYMV
-326 NEVGISQDDAIRMAS
+326 NEVGILQDDAIRMAS
-341 LIPAKVLGV
+341 LIPAKVLGM

-357 APDAR
+357 MPDAQ

-373 IEKVWVGGNEQS
+373 IEKVWVGGKEQS

>member
-1 MTKKKSF
+1 MSENKSF

-18 RHLNAAL
+18 RHFNSAL
-25 IIKNSKVVEIIPE
+25 IIQNNKVAEIIAE

-84 CEAHAKLGSTSIMPT
+84 CEAHIKLGSTSILPT
-99 LISDSPEVKKRA
+99 LISDSPEVNKQA
-111 ISTIT
+111 ILAIT
-116 DALDKQVN
+116 DALDQKIN
-124 GLVGLHLEGPHL
+124 GLIGLHLEGPHL
-136 ALARKGAHE
+136 ARARKGAHE
-145 ERFIRPMNEFDCLDL
+145 ERFIRPMKEFDCLEL
-160 ESLANKISKLM
+160 ESLANKIPNLM
-171 LTIAP
+171 LTVAP
-176 EAVSPQQITR
+176 EAVSSEQITR

-204 QAAEAVDAGATCATH
+204 QAADAVRAGATCATH
-219 LFNAMSPFGS
+219 LFNAMSPFGG

-237 VLDSGRLFSGI
+237 VLDTGKLFSGI
-248 IADGFHVNKAS
+248 IADGFHVNKTS

-264 RAKKGPGALFL
+264 RAKEAPGALFL
-275 VSDSMSTVGSHQ
+275 VSDAMSTVGSDQ
-287 KHFFLNDRLITRS
+287 KHFFLNDRLIARS

-309 TLAGADIH
+309 TLAGADIN

-326 NEVGISQDDAIRMAS
+326 NVVGISQDDAIRMAS

-357 APDAR
+357 APDTR

>member
-18 RHLNAAL
+18 RHLNSAL
-25 IIKNSKVVEIIPE
+25 IINNNKVVEIIAE
-38 EKVDPKTEQIV
+38 EKIDPETEQIV
-49 LAGGLLTPGFVDLQ
+49 LAGGLITPGFVDLQ
-63 VNGGGGV
+63 VNGGGGI

-99 LISDSPEVKKRA
+99 LISDSPELNKQA
-111 ISTIT
+111 ISAIT
-116 DALDKQVN
+116 NALDQQVN
-124 GLVGLHLEGPHL
+124 GLIGLHLEGPHL
-136 ALARKGAHE
+136 ALARKGAHKE
-145 ERFIRPMNEFDCLDL
+145 NFIRPMKEFDCLEL
-160 ESLANKISKLM
+160 ESVANKVPNLM

-176 EAVSPQQITR
+176 EAVSSEQITR
-186 LSKAG
+186 LSNAG

-204 QAAEAVDAGATCATH
+204 QAAEAVGAGATCATH

-237 VLDSGRLFSGI
+237 VLNNGKLFSGI
-248 IADGFHVNKAS
+248 IADGFHVNKIS

-264 RAKKGPGALFL
+264 RAKKAPGALFL
-275 VSDSMSTVGSHQ
+275 VSDSMSTIGSDQ

-300 QGKLILEDG
+300 QGKLLLEDG

-317 LSDAVKYMV
+317 LSDAVRYMV
-326 NEVGISQDDAIRMAS
+326 NEVGILQDDAIRMAS

-357 APDAR
+357 MPDAR

-373 IEKVWVGGNEQS
+373 IEKVWVGGKEQS

>member
-145 ERFIRPMNEFDCLDL
+145 ERFIRPMKEFDCLEL
-160 ESLANKISKLM
+160 ESLANKIPKLM

-275 VSDSMSTVGSHQ
+275 VSDSMSTVGSDQ

-373 IEKVWVGGNEQS
+373 IEKVWVGGKEQS

>member
-8 VGATIFDGFK
+8 VGATIFDGFN
-18 RHLNAAL
+18 RHLNSAL
-25 IIKNSKVVEIIPE
+25 IIMNGKVVEIIPE
-38 EKVDPKTEQIV
+38 EKVDPTTDQIV

-84 CEAHAKLGSTSIMPT
+84 CEAHAKLGTTSIMPT
-99 LISDSPEVKKRA
+99 LISDSPEVHKRA
-111 ISTIT
+111 ISVII
-116 DALDKQVN
+116 DALYYPIK

-136 ALARKGAHE
+136 AVARKGAHE
-145 ERFIRPMNEFDCLDL
+145 ERFIRPMKELDCLEL
-160 ESLANKISKLM
+160 ESLANKVRNLM

-186 LSKAG
+186 LSNAG
-191 AIISLGHTDCTFN
+191 AVISLGHTDCTFN
-204 QAAEAVDAGATCATH
+204 QAADAVDAGATCATH

-237 VLDSGRLFSGI
+237 VLNSGKLFSGI
-248 IADGFHVNKAS
+248 IADGFHVNKIS

-264 RAKKGPGALFL
+264 QAKKAPGALFL
-275 VSDSMSTVGSHQ
+275 VSDSMSTVGSEQ
-287 KHFFLNDRLITRS
+287 THFFLNDRLITRS

-309 TLAGADIH
+309 ALAGADIS
-317 LSDAVKYMV
+317 LSDAVRYMV
-326 NEVGISQDDAIRMAS
+326 NEVGILQDDAIRMAS
-341 LIPAKVLGV
+341 LIPAKVLGM

-357 APDAR
+357 MPDAQ

-373 IEKVWVGGNEQS
+373 IEKVWVGGQEQS

>member
-18 RHLNAAL
+18 RHLNSAL
-25 IIKNSKVVEIIPE
+25 IIKNKKVVEIIPE
-38 EKVDPKTEQIV
+38 EKIDPETEQIV
-49 LAGGLLTPGFVDLQ
+49 LAGGLLTAGFVDLQ

-84 CEAHAKLGSTSIMPT
+84 CEAHAKLGTTSIMPT
-99 LISDSPEVKKRA
+99 LISDSPELNKKA
-111 ISTIT
+111 TLAIT
-116 DALDKQVN
+116 DALGQQIN

-136 ALARKGAHE
+136 ALARKGAHKE
-145 ERFIRPMNEFDCLDL
+145 DFIRPMQEFDCLEL
-160 ESLANKISKLM
+160 ESLANKVPNLM

-176 EAVSPQQITR
+176 EAVSPEQITR
-186 LSKAG
+186 LSNAG

-204 QAAEAVDAGATCATH
+204 QAVEAVDAGAICATH

-237 VLDSGRLFSGI
+237 VLNSGKLFSSI
-248 IADGFHVNKAS
+248 IADGFHVNKIS

-264 RAKKGPGALFL
+264 RVKKGPGALFL
-275 VSDSMSTVGSHQ
+275 VSDAMSTVGSDQ
-287 KHFFLNDRLITRS
+287 KNLFLNDRFITRS

-309 TLAGADIH
+309 TLAGADIS
-317 LSDAVKYMV
+317 LSDAVRYMV
-326 NEVGISQDDAIRMAS
+326 NEVGILQDDAIRMAS
-341 LIPAKVLGV
+341 LIPAKVLGL
-350 ESEIGCL
+350 ESKIGCL
-357 APDAR
+357 LPDTQ

-373 IEKVWVGGNEQS
+373 IEKVWVGGKEQS